1 MAGSGLIGIKRRIK
15 SVTNTKKITK
25 AMGLIATSKLR
36 KIKVIMEFN
45 DRYHN
50 QLDEIA
56 KNIIPL
62 INGAP
67 YKLIDGNSSKKKL
80 YVIFTSDSGFCGGY
94 NGNIVNSA
102 LEAFKGDRENNLIM
116 ILGQKGRE
124 YLKRFKYETTA
135 EYVELSDVPNMK
147 ESRIIAD
154 DVIRLFENE
163 EVGEVYLVY
172 TKFISSVKQIPVVE
186 KLLPLERLE
195 NENSNDDFIYELY
208 PRDMIDDFVNMYIR
222 SKVLN
227 SFMTS
232 KLSEHSARMTAMDGA
247 SKNADDILEKLNLQ
261 YNRIRQTFI
270 TQEITEIVGGTEA
283 QK

>member
-1 MAGSGLIGIKRRIK
+1 MAGAGLIAIKRRIK

-36 KIKVIMEFN
+36 KVKAIMEFN
-45 DRYHN
+45 DRYN
-50 QLDEIA
+50 TQVEDIEKA
-56 KNIIPL
+56 IIPL
-62 INGAP
+62 IGGMS
-67 YKLIDGNSSKKKL
+67 YKFIDGNSSKKKL
-80 YVIFTSDSGFCGGY
+80 YVVFTSDSGFCGGY
-94 NGNIVNSA
+94 NGTIVNAA
-102 LEAFKGDRENNLIM
+102 LEAVKGDRENNLIM

-124 YLKRFKYETTA
+124 YLKRFRYETTA

-147 ESRIIAD
+147 EARAIAND
-154 DVIRLFENE
+154 AIRLFEND

-172 TKFISSVKQIPVVE
+172 TKFISSVKQSPVVE
-186 KLLPLERLE
+186 RLLPLERFEDEDSKE
-195 NENSNDDFIYELY
+195 NFIYE
-208 PRDMIDDFVNMYIR
+208 PQPKEMIDDVVNMYIS
-222 SKVLN
+222 SKLLN
-227 SFMTS
+227 SLMTA

-247 SKNADDILEKLNLQ
+247 SKNADDILEKLNLK